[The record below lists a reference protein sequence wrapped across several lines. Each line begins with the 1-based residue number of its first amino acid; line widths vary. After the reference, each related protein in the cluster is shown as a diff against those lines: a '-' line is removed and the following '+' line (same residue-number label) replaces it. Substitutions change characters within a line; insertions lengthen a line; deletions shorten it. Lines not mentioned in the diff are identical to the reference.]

1 MDARKLK
8 NRSATSPH
16 AASFDEQISRNGENY
31 SVLEIWPTI
40 LLRLLDISQLW
51 NSIHECLSIL
61 TDVVA
66 RVMLA
71 LEAERHVLF
80 AYIAVVK
87 YSELNQWKMSRKR

>member
-1 MDARKLK
+1 MDARKVK

-16 AASFDEQISRNGENY
+16 AASVDEQISRNGENY
-31 SVLEIWPTI
+31 SVLEIWQTI
-40 LLRLLDISQLW
+40 LLRLLDISRLW

-61 TDVVA
+61 TNLA
-66 RVMLA
+66 TRVMLA